1 MYYYYY
7 YFWSITR
14 YIQVLFL
21 LKFFNDPLNKI
32 SEAATGTINGLVGI
46 PFIVLDFYNGFSSQI
61 ETSND
66 RNVVKQLSTFVGS
79 LLLLKLED
87 FKSLLINLRTNYK
100 VELSILN
107 IIILDYILG
116 LISILVSN
124 IYPMCLNVL

>member
-46 PFIVLDFYNGFSSQI
+46 PFIVPDFYNGFSSQI

-107 IIILDYILG
+107 IILLDYILG